1 MENILSEEFEEFS
14 SNDPLVELKSG
25 IYNLTVNLLNNYV
38 VYLGPE
44 KAILAVCDFLDH
56 ISSEFKSSIQDTE
69 Q

>member
-1 MENILSEEFEEFS
+1 MEDTLSEKFEEPS

-44 KAILAVCDFLDH
+44 KSVLAVCDFLDQ